1 MHEVVAPW
9 KNRQI
14 SLSDKRVKD
23 NANYFLRL
31 KFYPGLPGPEVA
43 VCTVGS
49 GARFSTLGAG
59 EGAGEGAAESL
70 ELALARSDPLSL
82 ENLT

>member
-1 MHEVVAPW
+1 MLLTIPL
-9 KNRQI
+9 
-14 SLSDKRVKD
+14 SLKSH
-23 NANYFLRL
+23 
-31 KFYPGLPGPEVA
+31 PGMPGPETG
-43 VCTVGS
+43 VCTRGS

-82 ENLT
+82 ENFT